1 MIIEREKGLLWKCR
15 LLRSTIFILYHIW
28 SLQQKDSYLY
38 PPSLP
43 CSSLFFWTYVS
54 KIRMRNFMD
63 ADDFSA
69 CYLWHKNKCC
79 PFAGTRVE
87 PSWARAEAEHGRDA
101 SVEATEQF
109 RSSDLL
115 RHSTA
120 PRKDRETFLIV
131 KSLSQQ
137 AEWDESN
144 ESKNLREVHREVLR
158 VCFIRCGVA
167 EHSMVETQFSL

>member
-1 MIIEREKGLLWKCR
+1 MQ
-15 LLRSTIFILYHIW
+15 TA
-28 SLQQKDSYLY
+28 QKYNLY
-38 PPSLP
+38 PISHMISTAKRQLSL
-43 CSSLFFWTYVS
+43 SSFSSMFFPLFLDLNVQDVYGKMS

-69 CYLWHKNKCC
+69 CYLRHKNKCC

-120 PRKDRETFLIV
+120 PHKDRETFLIV
-131 KSLSQQ
+131 KSHSQQ

-144 ESKNLREVHREVLR
+144 ESKNLREVHREVLC

-167 EHSMVETQFSL
+167 EHYMVETQFSL